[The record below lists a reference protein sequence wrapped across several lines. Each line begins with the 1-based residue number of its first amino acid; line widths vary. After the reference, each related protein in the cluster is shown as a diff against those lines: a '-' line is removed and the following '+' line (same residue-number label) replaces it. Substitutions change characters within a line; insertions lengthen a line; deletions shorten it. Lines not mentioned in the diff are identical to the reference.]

1 MTKFKKTKLCSNVSI
16 VRNSKLQILMQ
27 NLLSEL
33 EKKGMAKV
41 QELRDSDSKQMIQ
54 SLQDIINDGN
64 AEFYAANGRN
74 MTYSEMRSTYG

>member
-1 MTKFKKTKLCSNVSI
+1 
-16 VRNSKLQILMQ
+16 MQ

-33 EKKGMAKV
+33 EQKGMAKV

-64 AEFYAANGRN
+64 AEFYAATGRN

>member
-1 MTKFKKTKLCSNVSI
+1 
-16 VRNSKLQILMQ
+16 MQ

-33 EKKGMAKV
+33 EQKGMAKV

>member
-1 MTKFKKTKLCSNVSI
+1 
-16 VRNSKLQILMQ
+16 MQ

-33 EKKGMAKV
+33 EQKGMAKV
-41 QELRDSDSKQMIQ
+41 QDLRDSNSKQMIQ
-54 SLQDIINDGN
+54 SLNDIINDGN

>member
-1 MTKFKKTKLCSNVSI
+1 
-16 VRNSKLQILMQ
+16 MQ

-33 EKKGMAKV
+33 EQKGMAKV
-41 QELRDSDSKQMIQ
+41 QELRDSNSKQMIQ
-54 SLQDIINDGN
+54 SLNDIINDGN

>member
-1 MTKFKKTKLCSNVSI
+1 
-16 VRNSKLQILMQ
+16 MQ

-33 EKKGMAKV
+33 EQKGMAKV

-54 SLQDIINDGN
+54 SLKDIINDGN

>member
-1 MTKFKKTKLCSNVSI
+1 
-16 VRNSKLQILMQ
+16 MQ

-54 SLQDIINDGN
+54 SLKDIINDGN

>member
-1 MTKFKKTKLCSNVSI
+1 
-16 VRNSKLQILMQ
+16 
-27 NLLSEL
+27 
-33 EKKGMAKV
+33 MAKV

-54 SLQDIINDGN
+54 SLKDIINDGN